1 VALAAAYAACQQ
13 FASSHYENF
22 PVASRLLPAPMR
34 PHIAAV
40 YAFARTADD
49 FADEDGY
56 ATADR
61 LARLDDWQQRLR
73 LAVSPGAAGPAANA
87 VRSDSGAART
97 GGIDP
102 ALVFEALAHTI
113 RTCRLPVALLD
124 DLLSA
129 FRQDVTVRRYAT
141 WSDVLDYCRRSAN
154 PVGRLVLRIAGYE
167 DQRLDRS
174 SDALC
179 TALQLTNFW
188 QDLAIDWARG
198 RLYVPEA
205 DRAAGGALERDL
217 DARRITPE
225 WRAVMEELAA
235 RTRLLFVEGRVV
247 CDGVRGR
254 LRHELRL
261 TSLGASR
268 VLDRLERR
276 GFDVFTARPALGAA
290 DVPVLA
296 WQWLTWPRRLR
307 PPRAAASG
315 FARTGQRRR
324 G

>member
-1 VALAAAYAACQQ
+1 MALGAAYAACQQ
-13 FASSHYENF
+13 LAASHYENF
-22 PVASRLLPAPMR
+22 PVASRLLPARMR

-56 ATADR
+56 AAADR
-61 LARLDDWQQRLR
+61 LERLDDWQQRLR
-73 LAVSPGAAGPAANA
+73 RAVS
-87 VRSDSGAART
+87 SGAAEPVARDVGPPHAVAST
-97 GGIDP
+97 AAVDP

-113 RTCRLPVALLD
+113 RTCRLPVTLFE

-141 WSDVLDYCRRSAN
+141 WADVLDYCRRSAN
-154 PVGRLVLRIAGYE
+154 PVGRLVLRIAGYDDE
-167 DQRLDRS
+167 RLDRS

-188 QDLAIDWARG
+188 QDLATDWARG
-198 RLYVPEA
+198 RLYVPAA
-205 DRAAGGALERDL
+205 DRAAAGASEHDL
-217 DARRITPE
+217 DARRMTRE
-225 WRAVMEELAA
+225 WRAVLEELAA
-235 RTRLLFVEGRVV
+235 RTRLLFVEGRPV

-261 TSLGASR
+261 TWLGAVR
-268 VLDRLERR
+268 VLDRLERG
-276 GFDVFTARPALGAA
+276 GFDVFASRPALGGA

-296 WQWLTWPRRLR
+296 WRWLTWSRQVD
-307 PPRAAASG
+307 PPGRSQSG
-315 FARTGQRRR
+315 
-324 G
+324 